1 MIVTINY
8 SEVLFDLQNKNREE
22 VRGIE
27 TPQARYLAEAG
38 SDKTDEV
45 ARCIQEA
52 VSNVEVMLQRFL
64 KRREMENASDL
75 LRNPDD
81 ILFEFEVSER
91 RGSDKGKMIAD
102 TIHSL
107 VVNLS
112 LSKFYNT
119 VNQAELAAKRDAL
132 AASDTV
138 VMNKLMFEKLPPVY
152 PVIV

>member
-27 TPQARYLAEAG
+27 APQARYLAEAG

-64 KRREMENASDL
+64 KRRELENASDL

-138 VMNKLMFEKLPPVY
+138 VINKLMFEKLPPVY